1 MQSALSGYLGE
12 TKGGHMMSLCQ
23 TCKYAVWDYETYY
36 GGDRQYFIEGCKK
49 ALDEPEGD
57 ECEEYE
63 EDTEEMD

>member
-1 MQSALSGYLGE
+1 
-12 TKGGHMMSLCQ
+12 MMSLCQ

-36 GGDRQYFIEGCKK
+36 DGSRQYFIEGCKK

-63 EDTEEMD
+63 EDVEEMD

>member
-1 MQSALSGYLGE
+1 
-12 TKGGHMMSLCQ
+12 MMSLCQ

-36 GGDRQYFIEGCKK
+36 GENQKYFRQYFIEGCKK

-63 EDTEEMD
+63 EDTEVMD

>member
-1 MQSALSGYLGE
+1 
-12 TKGGHMMSLCQ
+12 MMSLCQ

-36 GGDRQYFIEGCKK
+36 SEDREYFREYFIEGCKK

-63 EDTEEMD
+63 EDTEVID